1 MNKHLLTM
9 AAGLLFC
16 TGQAF
21 AQESVEKTFDCVADT
36 WIRSDKATSNNGST
50 NNMEIHKKDDT
61 NSFYGLIGFDF
72 SVPEGMKVES
82 ATLHLVTGVCRKAEM
97 GVYVYGNDFAEN
109 TNYNNELSYVEK
121 ALAENPITTFI
132 PAGQNGKALYDSGL
146 NETNQT
152 LSAWVN
158 DVDITD
164 YVRSLSF
171 STLRINFLIAQ
182 AAEDNTAKITFYSKD
197 NTGES
202 AAQFDG
208 LKNLTHDD
216 LTPELIVIFVEDT
229 NSASKTLEPTADTFV
244 RSSAADKNYGSL
256 GDMEIYWKEGTDEG
270 TRDPQFYGLMSFNLP
285 ADVLDGSYE
294 ITSARL
300 RLVTTQCKGDRKMGI
315 YKYPSTFDETGAK
328 WNTESDKVAQALSD
342 TPIATFE
349 AKGQNTKRMDNGG
362 ITDAYKNVEAWTNY
376 IDLTDYLKANPE
388 NLNILITR
396 EKSNTTNNDAMK
408 IATKEAQDY
417 VNTATDSAN
426 PFTFKAEDLKPQL
439 YIAYTKKGSDIPTGI
454 ENIAEEDVDAP
465 VEYYTLQGIRVENPG
480 HGLYIV
486 KKGNK
491 VTKIVL

>member
-1 MNKHLLTM
+1 M
-9 AAGLLFC
+9 AAGVALC
-16 TGQAF
+16 AGQAF

-36 WIRSDKATSNNGST
+36 WIRSDNGTANNGST

-61 NSFYGLIGFDF
+61 NSFYGLISFDF
-72 SVPEGMKVES
+72 SVPDGMKVES

-97 GVYVYGNDFAEN
+97 GIYVYGNDFAEN

-121 ALAENPITTFI
+121 ALAENPIATFT
-132 PAGQNGKALYDSGL
+132 PAGQNGKALYDGGL
-146 NETNQT
+146 NESNQT

-164 YVRSLSF
+164 YVRTLSAAT
-171 STLRINFLIAQ
+171 SRINFLIAQ
-182 AAEDNTAKITFYSKD
+182 DAEGNTGKITFYSKD

-216 LTPELIVIFVEDT
+216 LTPELIVTFVEDA
-229 NSASKTLEPTADTFV
+229 NSASKTLEPSADTYV
-244 RSSAADKNYGSL
+244 RESAAGNNYGSAS
-256 GDMEIYWKEGTDEG
+256 DMELYWREGESEGTYLA
-270 TRDPQFYGLMSFNLP
+270 RFYGLMSFTLP
-285 ADVLDGSYE
+285 ADVLDGSHE

-300 RLVTTQCKGDRKMGI
+300 RLVHTQCKGDRKMDI
-315 YKYPSTFDETGAK
+315 YKYPSTFDEAGAK
-328 WNTESDKVAQALSD
+328 WNTESDKVAEALAG
-342 TPIATFE
+342 TPIATYD
-349 AKGQNTKRMDNGG
+349 AKGQGSKRMDDAG
-362 ITDAYKNVEAWTNY
+362 ITDAYKDVEAWTNY

-396 EKSNTTNNDAMK
+396 EKANTTNNDAMK
-408 IATKEAQDY
+408 IATKEANDY
-417 VNTATDSAN
+417 VNTKTDAAN

-439 YIAYTKKGSDIPTGI
+439 YIAYTKKDSGDDNTTGI
-454 ENIAEEDVDAP
+454 ETVIEEDVDAP
-465 VEYYTLQGIRVENPG
+465 VEYYTIQGMRVENPA

-491 VTKIVL
+491 VTKMVL